1 MMKLQRRTALLAA
14 LSLVSAGS
22 AFAQS
27 SMTFGSPTADPTTVY
42 VVPAPVIS
50 EPVVVAPAVPAGST
64 RVWVD
69 GMQEDIYYDETGR
82 RFDVATQPSVTRLQY
97 FDLRGPHWT
106 TAAPVNGGATP
117 AQVSQ
122 MTGKVDS
129 STSGVPISGSGAQ
142 PGNMGPANSKG
153 Q

>member
-1 MMKLQRRTALLAA
+1 MTIQRRTALLAA
-14 LSLVSAGS
+14 VTGMLAAGT
-22 AFAQS
+22 AGAQS
-27 SMTFGSPTADPTTVY
+27 SMTFGTHTADPTTIY
-42 VVPAPVIS
+42 VVPAPTVAA
-50 EPVVVAPAVPAGST
+50 PVVVAPVEPT

-69 GMQEDIYYDETGR
+69 GMPQDIYYDETGR
-82 RFDVATQPSVTRLQY
+82 RFDTESHPRITRFGYL
-97 FDLRGPHWT
+97 DLRGPHWET
-106 TAAPVNGGATP
+106 VDTMNGGATP

-129 STSGVPISGSGAQ
+129 STSGVPVSGSGAQ

>member
-1 MMKLQRRTALLAA
+1 MNIQRRTALLAA
-14 LSLVSAGS
+14 TVAGMLSAG
-22 AFAQS
+22 AALAQS
-27 SMTFGSPTADPTTVY
+27 SMTFGTHTADPTVVY
-42 VVPAPVIS
+42 VVPAPMTAA
-50 EPVVVAPAVPAGST
+50 PVVVAPAEPT

-69 GMQEDIYYDETGR
+69 GMPHDIYYDETGR
-82 RFDVATQPSVTRLQY
+82 RFDSEPHPHINRFGY
-97 FDLRGPHWT
+97 FDLRGPHWDT
-106 TAAPVNGGATP
+106 VDVTNGGATP

-129 STSGVPISGSGAQ
+129 STSGVPVSGSGAQ